1 MDKAECLKSGRG
13 LDKGKE
19 MSLYVHIPFC
29 MKKCNYC
36 DFLSS
41 PASEDVKKDYVNK
54 LCMEIEKEAVLY
66 PEYRIKTVFFGGGTP
81 TVLPAEQLIKILCKL
96 KGCFVFEGSTG
107 KGTKGASKEEERLGR
122 DEKDAEITIECNPGT
137 VDRESLRML
146 REAGFNRLSIGLQSA
161 QMEELVILGR
171 IHSWEDFLETYHT
184 AREVGFH
191 NINIDV
197 MSALPGQSLVSYQD
211 TLNKVLALFPEHIS
225 AYSLMIEEG
234 TPFAEIY
241 GEADRERQRDGQD
254 RRHLLPTEEEERQI
268 YDLTGALL
276 GKNGYHRYEISNYAR
291 PGFECRHNIVYWE
304 RGNYLGFG
312 LGAAS
317 FVENCRFTKK
327 RDLGDYLGS
336 NIKKCPGIGS
346 DGSEREIL
354 DVMETMQSL
363 TDVEQMEEFMFLGL
377 RMTKGIS
384 CEGFRECF
392 QVKLEDIYGETVE
405 KLEKQG
411 FLLRKGDRICLTKS
425 GVDISNIVL
434 AEFLF

>member
-1 MDKAECLKSGRG
+1 MEKAGDLRSGRG

-19 MSLYVHIPFC
+19 LSLYVHIPFC
-29 MKKCNYC
+29 IKKCNYC
-36 DFLSS
+36 DFLSFS
-41 PASEDVKKDYVNK
+41 ASEEVKKDYVNK

-81 TVLPAEQLIKILCKL
+81 TVLPAGQLVKILCKL
-96 KGCFVFEGSTG
+96 KSCFVFAGSTE
-107 KGTKGASKEEERLGR
+107 KGLKGASKEEERFRG
-122 DEKDAEITIECNPGT
+122 DGEDSEITVECNPGT
-137 VDRESLRML
+137 VDRESLRIL

-161 QMEELVILGR
+161 QEEELAILGR

-191 NINIDV
+191 NINVDV

-211 TLNKVLALFPEHIS
+211 TLNRVLALSPEHIS

-234 TPFAEIY
+234 TPFAGTY

-254 RRHLLPTEEEERQI
+254 RRHLLPTEEEERQM
-268 YDLTGALL
+268 YELTGDLL
-276 GKNGYHRYEISNYAR
+276 GKSGYHRYEISNYAR

-327 RDLGDYLGS
+327 RNLGDYLRS
-336 NIKKCPGIGS
+336 NIKKCPGIGP
-346 DGSEREIL
+346 DGSERELL
-354 DVMETMQSL
+354 DVMETTQSL
-363 TDVEQMEEFMFLGL
+363 TDAEQMEEFMFLGL

-384 CEGFRECF
+384 CEGFWDCF
-392 QVKLEDIYGETVE
+392 QAKLEDIYGETVK

-411 FLLRKGDRICLTKS
+411 LLIRKGDRICLTKS
-425 GVDISNIVL
+425 GIDISNIVL